1 MTTTADDADDFDRL
15 WDYNHP
21 AESEQC
27 FQALLPQI
35 TEPSRRAELLTQI
48 ARAQGLQ
55 RRFEAAHATL
65 DEVEPML
72 TSDHA
77 RPTIRYLLE
86 RGRVFNSSRQPE
98 QASPL
103 FRRAWEHACAAGQDF
118 YAIDAAHMLAISEP
132 PEHHLG
138 WNLSALR
145 LAEATSDPRA
155 RGWRG
160 SLYNNIG
167 WTYHDQGRYAEAL
180 ECFEKAL
187 LCRQE
192 ASDQPTIRIARWCV
206 ARCLRSLG
214 RVAEALAILR
224 ELEAEHE
231 VISEPDGYVYE
242 ELAEC
247 LALNQDPAAQVYFA
261 LAYAQLS
268 ADPWL
273 VEAEPARLERLKLLG
288 AQQ

>member
-1 MTTTADDADDFDRL
+1 MTATADDADDFDRL

-21 AESEQC
+21 AETEQRLR
-27 FQALLPQI
+27 ALLPQM

-65 DEVEPML
+65 DEVEPLL

-98 QASPL
+98 QASSL
-103 FRRAWEHACAAGQDF
+103 FRQAWEQARAAGQDF

-132 PEHHLG
+132 PEHQLE
-138 WNLSALR
+138 WNLQALR
-145 LAEATSDPRA
+145 LAEATSEPRG

-167 WTYHDQGRYAEAL
+167 WTYHDQERYVEAL

-192 ASDQPTIRIARWCV
+192 AGDQSTIRIARWCV

-214 RVAEALAILR
+214 RVSEALAILR
-224 ELEAEHE
+224 ELEAEHAA
-231 VISEPDGYVYE
+231 VGGSDGYVYE

-247 LALNQDPAAQVYFA
+247 LALNQDPAAQAYFA

-273 VEAEPARLERLKLLG
+273 AEAEPARLERLRLLG